1 MKRNPVFNREMRVS
15 SRSIRLPAILAVFN
29 GILSLAALLN
39 MYAAVTQVRTSSAIQ
54 YSRFMDMYEL
64 VATIEFVLII
74 LLSPAVTAASISG
87 ERERQTLDL
96 MLSTQMTAVQVV
108 VGKLMSALATQ
119 FLLIISG
126 FPLVAMV
133 FVYGGITWG
142 DALELLLC
150 YVASAFFAGSLG
162 ICCSSVFKR
171 STISTVVT
179 YWIMTAVV
187 GGTYFV
193 NQFAL
198 SMSSMSLQN
207 SGLIYTMGQEAALPS
222 SGSVFYLFLLNP
234 AVTFLGI
241 MDGQAGRNT
250 PMFEICSRF
259 GIAAEGFV
267 IEHWIFISIL
277 IQIALGALFILA
289 AIRWVEPVKKK
300 KKQRHEKRLGA

>member
-1 MKRNPVFNREMRVS
+1 MKRNPVFSREMRVS
-15 SRSIRLPAILAVFN
+15 SRSIRLPLILAVFN
-29 GILSLAALLN
+29 GILSVAALLN
-39 MYAAVTQVRTSSAIQ
+39 MYSAVTQVRTSAAIQ
-54 YSRFMDMYEL
+54 YTRFMDMYEL
-64 VATIEFVLII
+64 VATIEFVL
-74 LLSPAVTAASISG
+74 LVFLSPAVTAASISG

-96 MLSTQMTAVQVV
+96 MLSTQMTASQV
-108 VGKLMSALATQ
+108 VGKLMGALATQ

-142 DALELLLC
+142 DALELILC
-150 YVASAFFAGSLG
+150 YVAAAFFAGSLG
-162 ICCSSVFKR
+162 ICCSSLFKR

-187 GGTYFV
+187 GGTFFI

-198 SMSSMSLQN
+198 SMSSMNLQ
-207 SGLIYTMGQEAALPS
+207 SAAAFYGAGYEMTVPS
-222 SGSVFYLFLLNP
+222 SGGAFYLFLLNP

-259 GIAAEGFV
+259 GVAAEGFV
-267 IEHWIFISIL
+267 IEYWIPISIL
-277 IQIALGALFILA
+277 IQLAVGALLILA
-289 AIRWVEPVKKK
+289 AIHWVEPVKKRRKTHQK
-300 KKQRHEKRLGA
+300 KEEA

>member
-1 MKRNPVFNREMRVS
+1 MKRNPVFSREMRVS
-15 SRSIRLPAILAVFN
+15 SRSIRLPLILAVFN
-29 GILSLAALLN
+29 GILSVAALLN
-39 MYAAVTQVRTSSAIQ
+39 MYSAVTQVRTSAAIQ
-54 YSRFMDMYEL
+54 YTRFMDMYEL
-64 VATIEFVLII
+64 VATIEFVL
-74 LLSPAVTAASISG
+74 LVFLSPAVTAASISG

-96 MLSTQMTAVQVV
+96 MLSTQMTAAQVV
-108 VGKLMSALATQ
+108 VGKLMGALATQ

-142 DALELLLC
+142 DALELILC
-150 YVASAFFAGSLG
+150 YVAAAFFAGSLG
-162 ICCSSVFKR
+162 ICCSSLFKR

-187 GGTYFV
+187 GRTFFI

-198 SMSSMSLQN
+198 SMSSMNLQ
-207 SGLIYTMGQEAALPS
+207 SAAAFYGAGYEMTVPS
-222 SGSVFYLFLLNP
+222 SGGAFYLFLLNP

-259 GIAAEGFV
+259 GVAAEGFV
-267 IEHWIFISIL
+267 IEYWIPISIL
-277 IQIALGALFILA
+277 IQLAVGALLILA
-289 AIRWVEPVKKK
+289 AIHWVEPVKKRRKTHQK
-300 KKQRHEKRLGA
+300 KEEA

>member
-39 MYAAVTQVRTSSAIQ
+39 MYAAVTQVLTSSAIQ

>member
-1 MKRNPVFNREMRVS
+1 MKRNPVFSREMRVS
-15 SRSIRLPAILAVFN
+15 SRSIRLPLILAVFN
-29 GILSLAALLN
+29 GILSVAALLN
-39 MYAAVTQVRTSSAIQ
+39 MYSAVTQVRTSAAIQ
-54 YSRFMDMYEL
+54 YTRFMDMYEL
-64 VATIEFVLII
+64 VATIEFVL
-74 LLSPAVTAASISG
+74 LVFLSPAVTAASISG

-96 MLSTQMTAVQVV
+96 MLSTQMTASQVV
-108 VGKLMSALATQ
+108 VGKLMGALATQ

-142 DALELLLC
+142 DALELILC
-150 YVASAFFAGSLG
+150 YVAAAFFAGSLG
-162 ICCSSVFKR
+162 ICCSSLFKR

-187 GGTYFV
+187 GGTFFI

-198 SMSSMSLQN
+198 SMSSMNLQ
-207 SGLIYTMGQEAALPS
+207 SAAAFYGAGYEMTVPS
-222 SGSVFYLFLLNP
+222 SGGAFYLFLLNP

-259 GIAAEGFV
+259 GVAAEGFV
-267 IEHWIFISIL
+267 IEYWIPISIL
-277 IQIALGALFILA
+277 IQLAVGALLILA
-289 AIRWVEPVKKK
+289 AIHWVEPVQKRRKTHQKK
-300 KKQRHEKRLGA
+300 EEA

>member
-1 MKRNPVFNREMRVS
+1 MKRNPVFSREMRVS
-15 SRSIRLPAILAVFN
+15 SRSIRLPLILAVFN
-29 GILSLAALLN
+29 GILSVAALLN
-39 MYAAVTQVRTSSAIQ
+39 MYSAVTQVRTSAAIQ
-54 YSRFMDMYEL
+54 YTRFMDMYEL
-64 VATIEFVLII
+64 VATIEFVL
-74 LLSPAVTAASISG
+74 LVFLSPAVTAASISG

-96 MLSTQMTAVQVV
+96 MLSTQMTASQVV
-108 VGKLMSALATQ
+108 VGKLMGALATQ

-142 DALELLLC
+142 DALELILC
-150 YVASAFFAGSLG
+150 YVAAAFFAGCLR
-162 ICCSSVFKR
+162 ICCSSLFKG

-187 GGTYFV
+187 GGTFFI

-198 SMSSMSLQN
+198 SMSSMNLQ
-207 SGLIYTMGQEAALPS
+207 SAAAFYGADYEMTVPS
-222 SGSVFYLFLLNP
+222 SGGAFYLFLLNP

-259 GIAAEGFV
+259 GVAAEGFV
-267 IEHWIFISIL
+267 IEYWIPISIL
-277 IQIALGALFILA
+277 IQLAVGALLILA
-289 AIRWVEPVKKK
+289 AIHWVEPVKKRRKTHQK
-300 KKQRHEKRLGA
+300 KEEA